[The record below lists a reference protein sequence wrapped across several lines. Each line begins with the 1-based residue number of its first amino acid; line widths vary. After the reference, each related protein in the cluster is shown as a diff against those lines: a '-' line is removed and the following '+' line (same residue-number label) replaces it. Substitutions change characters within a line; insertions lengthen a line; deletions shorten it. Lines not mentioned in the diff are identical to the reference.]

1 MKTIFCRLEVRDD
14 GAGFDE
20 SDISENHGLDN
31 LQSRLAALYGETA
44 ALEIERRDR
53 FTVVSLIVSATE
65 MK

>member
-1 MKTIFCRLEVRDD
+1 KNNFLQLEVSDD

-20 SDISENHGLDN
+20 NNISENHGLDN

-53 FTVVSLIVSATE
+53 FTVVSIIISATE
-65 MK
+65 IK